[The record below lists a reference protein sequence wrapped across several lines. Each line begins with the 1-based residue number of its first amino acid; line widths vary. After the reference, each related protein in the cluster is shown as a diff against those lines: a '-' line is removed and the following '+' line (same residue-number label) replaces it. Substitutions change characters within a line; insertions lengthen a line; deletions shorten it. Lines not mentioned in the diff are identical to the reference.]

1 MTVTGQRVRQQYC
14 SACDSDSDRADI
26 ETTVLSG
33 CGSDSDRA
41 GTQENRSIRKDEC
54 CDSWD
59 SDTDGA
65 ESVTG
70 NLISGEDRAEL

>member
-1 MTVTGQRVRQQYC
+1 MRVTVIVTGQTLRQQYC
-14 SACDSDSDRADI
+14 
-26 ETTVLSG
+26 SG

-41 GTQENRSIRKDEC
+41 GTQENRSICKDEC

>member
-1 MTVTGQRVRQQYC
+1 MGKEEYF
-14 SACDSDSDRADI
+14 SGCDSDSDRA
-26 ETTVLSG
+26 E
-33 CGSDSDRA
+33 
-41 GTQENRSIRKDEC
+41 TQENQSMCKDGC

-59 SDTDGA
+59 SDTDLA